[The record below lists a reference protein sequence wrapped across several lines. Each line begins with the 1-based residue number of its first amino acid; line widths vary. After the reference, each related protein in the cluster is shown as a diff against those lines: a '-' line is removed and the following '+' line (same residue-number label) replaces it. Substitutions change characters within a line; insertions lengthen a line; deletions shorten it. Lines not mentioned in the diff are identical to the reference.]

1 MATNRIKSAVSAAVL
16 MSALTACSNGIEH
29 YAPSDTYFDRRDTVH
44 LTTGN
49 ANASNIA
56 VQTIDPW
63 PRHAANRN
71 IATNG
76 EKIQPAIQRYK
87 EGKVTQP
94 RGLGTSSIEISTNP
108 GSNEQ
113 K

>member
-1 MATNRIKSAVSAAVL
+1 MPIDRVKAFG
-16 MSALTACSNGIEH
+16 SALALATTVAACSPG
-29 YAPSDTYFDRRDTVH
+29 ADLYFDRRDTVH
-44 LTTGN
+44 LTSGN

-63 PRHAANRN
+63 PRHAANRE
-71 IATNG
+71 ILTNG

-87 EGKVTQP
+87 EGKVTPP
-94 RGLGTSSIEISTNP
+94 RGLGTSSIELAP
-108 GSNEQ
+108 GPASSEQ

>member
-1 MATNRIKSAVSAAVL
+1 MRNNVLRTLAAAGVL
-16 MSALTACSNGIEH
+16 SFTLAACSDL
-29 YAPSDTYFDRRDTVH
+29 YYDRRDSIH
-44 LTTGN
+44 LSWSD

-63 PRHAANRN
+63 PRHAANRD
-71 IATNG
+71 ILTNG

-87 EGKVTQP
+87 EGKVTPP
-94 RGLGTSSIEISTNP
+94 RGLGTSSVEITPSP
-108 GSNEQ
+108 GTGEN

>member
-1 MATNRIKSAVSAAVL
+1 MQTNFVKQLAAATLLSF
-16 MSALTACSNGIEH
+16 ALTACADV
-29 YAPSDTYFDRRDTVH
+29 YYDRRDAVH
-44 LTTGN
+44 LSVGN
-49 ANASNIA
+49 SNASNIA

-63 PRHAANRN
+63 PRHAANRS
-71 IATNG
+71 ILTNG

-94 RGLGTSSIEISTNP
+94 RGLGTSSIDITANP
-108 GSNEQ
+108 ASGGD

>member
-1 MATNRIKSAVSAAVL
+1 MPTNLLKPAGI
-16 MSALTACSNGIEH
+16 ALAFSLGLGAC
-29 YAPSDTYFDRRDTVH
+29 SDTYYDRRDAIR
-44 LTTGN
+44 LSASN

-63 PRHAANRN
+63 PRHAANRE
-71 IATNG
+71 ILTNG

-94 RGLGTSSIEISTNP
+94 RGLGTSSIEISTSP
-108 GSNEQ
+108 GAGES